1 MGERKAT
8 FRTAVAPIKGIG
20 KTTKLQTPGCH
31 GTRRPWLGHEPESRT
46 EQDNDRQN
54 NIHRAAQSTGG
65 RKAWCQ
71 RKSLL
76 PPACAPKRRS
86 SGQARDSWCSGDD
99 RHPGVPPRIDSEMAV
114 DPGER
119 SAESSIART
128 LHRQNPFRF
137 LERRVRQRTLLLCAQ
152 QPCRSLEKVSQRLSR
167 DTVLGRGRNCV
178 KRAPD
183 RRRLL
188 VFGIRLNMR
197 AMRHRPGP
205 GDGTISD
212 IRCVSRC
219 I

>member
-1 MGERKAT
+1 MHQSKGLGRQPSCRRLAATEHGALGLDMSRKAERS
-8 FRTAVAPIKGIG
+8 RTMIG
-20 KTTKLQTPGCH
+20 KTIYIEPPSPLGDEKPGANGSHCSLQPVRLNVG
-31 GTRRPWLGHEPESRT
+31 RPVRLVILGAAAMIAILAFLRGLIQKWLW
-46 EQDNDRQN
+46 
-54 NIHRAAQSTGG
+54 IRA
-65 RKAWCQ
+65 
-71 RKSLL
+71 
-76 PPACAPKRRS
+76 
-86 SGQARDSWCSGDD
+86 
-99 RHPGVPPRIDSEMAV
+99 
-114 DPGER
+114 ER